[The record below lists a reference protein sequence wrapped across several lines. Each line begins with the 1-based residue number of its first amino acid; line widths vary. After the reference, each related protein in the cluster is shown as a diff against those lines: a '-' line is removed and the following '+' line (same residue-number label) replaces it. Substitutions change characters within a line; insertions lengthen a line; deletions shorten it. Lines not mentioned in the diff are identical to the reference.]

1 MKVLDLFSGIGG
13 FSIGLEK
20 AGFETVAFCEIED
33 YPRAVLRKHW
43 PDTPIYRDI
52 KQLTAEQLRADGIVP
67 DVIAE
72 DIPVSPSQ
80 LQENSLQS
88 KTKDISFQRCLD
100 LFEVSGQDGV
110 FSKMLADMLNSVSTK
125 LPHHWKMKVT
135 PSGRLLFQ
143 LAPLMHHTDATGY
156 GLWRTPET
164 SQGGTVSREVLEQ
177 MASGDMMRKSGHQ
190 RQLRL
195 QDQVRHPKLWP
206 TPTAS
211 DYKGAPQNRYLG
223 SETYKSNL
231 REAARTSE
239 TDGQLNPEWVEWL
252 MGYQT
257 AHTELKHWETRSY
270 RKSQKSSDKQ

>member
-1 MKVLDLFSGIGG
+1 MDLKKQDLKQSL
-13 FSIGLEK
+13 SVKSKTTQEQS
-20 AGFETVAFCEIED
+20 CENTGQTHQFTEISRNSQQSSSEQIEFF
-33 YPRAVLRKHW
+33 
-43 PDTPIYRDI
+43 
-52 KQLTAEQLRADGIVP
+52 QMSF
-67 DVIAE
+67 AE
-72 DIPVSPSQ
+72 DTLASPSQ

-100 LFEVSGQDGV
+100 LFKVSGQDGV

-177 MASGDMMRKSGHQ
+177 
-190 RQLRL
+190 
-195 QDQVRHPKLWP
+195 VRHPKLWP

-211 DYKGAPQNRYLG
+211 DYKGAPKNRYLG

-257 AHTELKHWETRSY
+257 AHTELKHWETRSS